1 MNEKRANANGKRCFR
16 KVRTRSFQ
24 RKTSLSLS
32 LSLFFFFPSSSLAC
46 CSSFWILQQTPRPF
60 ERSLK
65 RHTHTERERE
75 RERERDE
82 TRRTSCAV
90 FHAAASLSYEW
101 FKREGFPKKK
111 KRSSCFGGGFGL
123 KNGGKTRKKRRK
135 RKEKRA
141 RSSLLFVFRHLP
153 FWRPFTPSSLRSTAS
168 LAAPWFLNFLLL
180 SLLSLSLFFF
190 SLFFSLLFISSDQ
203 IEFH

>member
-32 LSLFFFFPSSSLAC
+32 LSSSSFPLPRSLVALPFGSSSKRRDPSSVHL
-46 CSSFWILQQTPRPF
+46 RD
-60 ERSLK
+60 
-65 RHTHTERERE
+65 THRERERE

-111 KRSSCFGGGFGL
+111 KRSSCFGGVFGL

-190 SLFFSLLFISSDQ
+190 FSLLLSSLH
-203 IEFH
+203 FF